1 MYFLTLD
8 ERKKIVYN
16 KSMELLIPV
25 AAGLEQTVKRQLNK
39 LGYDKCPAE
48 NGRIAVDGDW
58 KDVARLNVFLRSGE
72 RVLVKVASFKA
83 VTFDELYQG
92 MYAVSWENYLE
103 MDSQILMDGK
113 CFQSTLGAIK
123 ACGGVAKK
131 AIISR
136 LADKKKTGR
145 KTFTESGARTI
156 VGFSIIRDVVT
167 VTLDTTGDGLHK
179 RGYRTLSVTAPLK
192 ETLAAAILDNTFYNP
207 EKDSEKPLAD
217 PFCGSGTFPIEAAL
231 KALNIAPG
239 IRRSFDFERWSFV
252 PKDAIALAREEAKD
266 GETRNRQVMILGSD
280 INPKNV
286 EIAKKHAWQAGVADS
301 IRFSVADARKFSC
314 ATPFGILVC
323 NPPYGERL
331 SELKEVQALMRDFA
345 NAFRALPDW
354 NAYVLTSLPEFERWF
369 GKNADKKKKLSNAN
383 LVCGLYSYFGKSPKA
398 RFLPLFYLFT
408 SSFVFLRVFL
418 L

>member
-1 MYFLTLD
+1 
-8 ERKKIVYN
+8 
-16 KSMELLIPV
+16 MELLIPV

-92 MYAVSWENYLE
+92 MYTVSWENYLE

-145 KTFTESGARTI
+145 KTFTENGARTI

-331 SELKEVQALMRDFA
+331 SELKEVQALIRDFA

-383 LVCGLYSYFGKSPKA
+383 LVCGLYSYFGKSPKE
-398 RFLPLFYLFT
+398 R
-408 SSFVFLRVFL
+408 
-418 L
+418 

>member
-8 ERKKIVYN
+8 ERKKIIYN

-58 KDVARLNVFLRSGE
+58 TDVARLNVFLRSGE

-354 NAYVLTSLPEFERWF
+354 NAYILTSLPEFERWF

-383 LVCGLYSYFGKSPKA
+383 LVCGLYSYFGKSPKT
-398 RFLPLFYLFT
+398 R
-408 SSFVFLRVFL
+408 
-418 L
+418 